1 MPKRLAIAGSLL
13 IMLLLTVCVSAPAL
27 AGAKPQPKAL
37 RFRVI
42 KHRRHADV
50 VKRGHHVL
58 TVRDHHRYV
67 KVHGEKGYRVVGRHQ
82 RFVLLAKVAAAP
94 IILAGSP
101 VSIARPSWASSVAR
115 GDSAAEGNDGSTTT
129 VWTAGST
136 SYPQWWTVDLG
147 ATTTV
152 SGVKTAWN
160 GSRRSFRYRIETSLD
175 GVSFTTAVDRSHN
188 LTRGTTTDRMNT
200 SARFVRVRALGVSPS
215 GAPASVAEITVI
227 SAVPSTPTPTPTP
240 TATVAPTPKPTATA
254 TVIPTPTAAPT
265 VIPTPTPTATVAP
278 IPGAAYN
285 VTSYGAKAD
294 GVTDDRG
301 AITAAAKAAVAAGGY
316 VYFPAG
322 TYRLT
327 GTMNALAG
335 AYYYAPAGATLR
347 TQDDIFGANNATFDG
362 FTFQCYGS
370 ATAIKIGETSS
381 YTASLVKNMTVKNC
395 RFIAGTSEYTHARVI
410 LYLAQDCTIDHNT
423 FTGTAGSGGNIQIL
437 GGKRNHITNNTISG
451 GTTAILS
458 MWSRSANGGGLNSII
473 EDNVITGNVYSGYS
487 EEGISFDLKAN
498 DGSDCGALEYGAV
511 ASVSGQTVTL
521 ANLAFP
527 NYVGYDIV
535 FVDGALRGHTR
546 TITAQ
551 SGSSFTVSGSLAGA
565 AAGDHVEIG
574 ACFKNN
580 YVAYNTGTS
589 AAGSDPYA
597 AVILYGLCF
606 GNTIEHNTLV
616 RGKIKVQSLDYTA
629 VAAGSVTATH
639 GRAPCGYNT
648 VRDNDVQDATG
659 KIYLQY
665 YAIGGSYTP
674 FVSQGNNVVDNT
686 TPQVAGEHQLA
697 YVTGNSGTTSFTDV
711 SKATAAFVYD
721 GD

>member
-1 MPKRLAIAGSLL
+1 MS
-13 IMLLLTVCVSAPAL
+13 
-27 AGAKPQPKAL
+27 
-37 RFRVI
+37 
-42 KHRRHADV
+42 
-50 VKRGHHVL
+50 
-58 TVRDHHRYV
+58 
-67 KVHGEKGYRVVGRHQ
+67 
-82 RFVLLAKVAAAP
+82 
-94 IILAGSP
+94 
-101 VSIARPSWASSVAR
+101 
-115 GDSAAEGNDGSTTT
+115 
-129 VWTAGST
+129 
-136 SYPQWWTVDLG
+136 
-147 ATTTV
+147 
-152 SGVKTAWN
+152 
-160 GSRRSFRYRIETSLD
+160 
-175 GVSFTTAVDRSHN
+175 
-188 LTRGTTTDRMNT
+188 
-200 SARFVRVRALGVSPS
+200 
-215 GAPASVAEITVI
+215 
-227 SAVPSTPTPTPTP
+227 
-240 TATVAPTPKPTATA
+240 
-254 TVIPTPTAAPT
+254 
-265 VIPTPTPTATVAP
+265 
-278 IPGAAYN
+278 
-285 VTSYGAKAD
+285 
-294 GVTDDRG
+294 
-301 AITAAAKAAVAAGGY
+301 
-316 VYFPAG
+316 
-322 TYRLT
+322 
-327 GTMNALAG
+327 ALAG

-362 FTFQCYGS
+362 LTFQCYGS
-370 ATAIKIGETSS
+370 ATAIKLGQTPS

-395 RFIAGTSEYTHARVI
+395 RFTAGTSEYTHARVI

-616 RGKIKVQSLDYTA
+616 RGKIKVQSLDYTVQA
-629 VAAGSVTATH
+629 KGSRTLVGSVF

-648 VRDNDVQDATG
+648 LRDNKVDAG
-659 KIYLQY
+659 SGNNINLQY
-665 YAIGGSYTP
+665 WALHGSGSP
-674 FVSQGNNVVDNT
+674 FTTEGNNVIGNIAPLFSADHNCFFRSSNT
-686 TPQVAGEHQLA
+686 GTYKDGGGNTEAGSA
-697 YVTGNSGTTSFTDV
+697 FT
-711 SKATAAFVYD
+711 YD
-721 GD
+721 GGG